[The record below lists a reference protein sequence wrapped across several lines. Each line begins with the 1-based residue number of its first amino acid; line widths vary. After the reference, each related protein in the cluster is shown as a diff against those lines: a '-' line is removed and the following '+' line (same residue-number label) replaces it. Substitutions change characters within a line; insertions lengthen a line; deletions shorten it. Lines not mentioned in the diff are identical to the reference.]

1 MAVFINP
8 GANDGS
14 TDDRSMLL
22 EMYAQGTNMPMQHEP
37 VFDNTNISGITNVAP
52 EPGGSYRH
60 RFDAGTPAP
69 LTLVKGDRMNGQV
82 SGQYYRT
89 ITRDGA
95 DDMLYQAH
103 TMHESDLR
111 RVEWAAQTLVNVGQQ
126 HRYNLG
132 ILKSRRVVRALALAA
147 RAASK
152 TITVS
157 GVPLWAHNQGT
168 IISQGGGSSTLAT
181 AVSAAVGIGTSTARE
196 NTFRCLELLRLT
208 LDQKNAPTGQGQ
220 RLCIVDSEFMA
231 GLQAYGNERAFTT
244 DNIILTNGNLQ
255 RRAVYL
261 PAFDLTVIGT
271 VNRYTGDEQTLPSNG
286 NYGAGILPAANVI
299 DGPSA
304 LRANFNPTS
313 TTGFPVLLGMIAGN
327 MGKGAVHVTEEVP
340 IRQAFDRDPL
350 GLNETY
356 ALYGNWT
363 IAPLNPERAFAI
375 EITSNSTSTRT
386 AA

>member
-22 EMYAQGTNMPMQHEP
+22 EMYVQGTNLPMQAEP
-37 VFDNTNISGITNVAP
+37 VFDNTNIAGITNIPA

-69 LTLVKGDRMNGQV
+69 LTLAKGDVMNGQV
-82 SGQYYRT
+82 SGQFYKT
-89 ITRDGA
+89 ITREA
-95 DDMLYQAH
+95 DDLLYQAH
-103 TMHESDLR
+103 TLHESDSR
-111 RVEWAAQTLVNVGQQ
+111 RVEWAAQTIANVGRQ
-126 HRYNLG
+126 HRYNMG
-132 ILKSRRVVRALALAA
+132 ILKSRRVVRALSLAA

-168 IISQGGGSSTLAT
+168 VVSQGGGSATLAT
-181 AVSAAVGIGTSTARE
+181 AVSAAVGIGSSTSRE
-196 NTFRCLELLRLT
+196 NSFRCLELLRLT
-208 LDQKNAPTGQGQ
+208 LDQKNAPNGPGQ
-220 RLCIVDSEFMA
+220 RLAIADSEFMA

-244 DNIILTNGNLQ
+244 DNIILSNGNLQ
-255 RRAVYL
+255 RKAVYL
-261 PAFDLTVIGT
+261 PAFDLTILAT
-271 VNRYTGDEQTLPSNG
+271 VNRYTGDESTLPSNG
-286 NYGAGILPAANVI
+286 NYGAGVLPATNVI

-313 TTGFPVLLGMIAGN
+313 TTGFPVLLGMVATNG
-327 MGKGAVHVTEEVP
+327 GKGAIHVTEEKPMMAVY
-340 IRQAFDRDPL
+340 DKHEL
-350 GLNETY
+350 GLSETF
-356 ALYGNWT
+356 ALVGQWT
-363 IAPLNPERAFAI
+363 IAPLNPECAFAL

-386 AA
+386 AV